1 MITRE
6 NDKPR
11 SAKLRIAVVG
21 CGRISKKHFEAIQ
34 QHNDCLKLVAI
45 CEPKEEQRELM
56 AKQLK
61 ARLSKLG
68 TNDRK
73 CTARR
78 CSTLHERPAAEQTI
92 LAAKNGIS
100 IITEK
105 PMATRWNDGLRM
117 VKECD
122 ENNVKLF
129 VVKQN
134 RQNDTLK
141 NSKQQ
146 LMSDALEPFIW
157 FTSMYFGRVHNP
169 TMIKLNGAELG
180 NLMVGLL

>member
-1 MITRE
+1 MTNLE
-6 NDKPR
+6 
-11 SAKLRIAVVG
+11 AQKLRIAVVG

-61 ARLSKLG
+61 VPGYQNLEQMIENVQLDVVAL
-68 TNDRK
+68 
-73 CTARR
+73 CTP
-78 CSTLHERPAAEQTI
+78 SGLHAEQTI